1 MLVSYKWLNEW
12 IDLSD
17 LSPEEVADKLTNAGL
32 EVDGIIRLGEGLD
45 KVVLGKVIA
54 KDQHPDADRLSVCQV
69 DVGQEE
75 KLQIVCGAANVAAG
89 QLVPIATIGAVL
101 PGDFKIKKSKLRG
114 VESQGMICSAQELG
128 LDSKFVPKELQEGIY
143 VFADSSYPL
152 GTDIKKIMD
161 LDDVILDIDLTPN
174 RSDCL
179 SMRGVAYEL
188 SALYER
194 PVNEPESKLE
204 ENQARGHISDLIK
217 LDIQAPELCPRYAG
231 RIVKNVKIAPSPAWL
246 QTKLQAAGIRS
257 INNIVDITNLILL
270 EYGQPLHAFDY
281 NKISGQEII
290 VRQAKADEIIKTL
303 DDTDRRL
310 EADMLVIADRNAP
323 IAIAGVM
330 GGYDSEVTDETRDI
344 FIESAYFESGTVRK
358 TSTHFGLRSEASIRF
373 EKGTDPDTVI
383 RGLNRA
389 ASLMVD
395 LAGGELVEGI
405 VDANYQKLEAKIIKV
420 KPSRINDRLG
430 TDLSKAEMLG
440 IFDRLGFT
448 SQNLGEEIEITIPS
462 RRQDINIFEDLTE
475 EIARIYGYDKIP
487 TTLPVGESSQ
497 GQLTRDQSARRRLR
511 NYMISAGWDEAV
523 SYSFINPK
531 SIEELGLVG
540 EKYEQMVGLKMPM
553 SEERSHLRTS
563 MMPSLLELAEYNNN
577 HKNYAIK
584 LFELGKIFL
593 PESLPLKELP
603 EEKVMLAGISYGKID
618 PLSWAAKRID
628 VDFYYIKGLV
638 EGVLA
643 YFGLD
648 KDKVSYEAREMPAM
662 HPGQTGLVSY
672 NGQELGYLGQ
682 VHPRVAK
689 LYDLPRTFYFE
700 LDYEAISSLANLEI
714 KVKSLP
720 RYPAMHRDLALVLD
734 REVEAENVAKS
745 IKKAASDLL
754 KEVTLFDVYTG
765 VGVSNDK
772 KSLAFSLKFSHN
784 DKTLTDEEVEK
795 DIAKIIKAMEAEWQA
810 SLRS

>member
-32 EVDGIIRLGEGLD
+32 EVDGMIRLGEGLD

-89 QLVPIATIGAVL
+89 QLVPVATIGAVL

-143 VFADSSYPL
+143 VFTDSSYPL

-217 LDIQAPELCPRYAG
+217 LDIQAPELCPRYTG
-231 RIVKNVKIAPSPAWL
+231 RLVKNVKIGQSPVWL
-246 QTKLQAAGIRS
+246 RTKLQAAGIRS

-310 EADMLVIADRNAP
+310 ETDMLVIADSNAP

-389 ASLMVD
+389 ASLMAD
-395 LAGGELVEGI
+395 LAGGEIVEGI
-405 VDANYQKLEAKIIKV
+405 VDANYQKLEAKIIKI
-420 KPSRINDRLG
+420 KTSRINDRLG
-430 TDLSKAEMLG
+430 TDLSKEEMLG

-448 SQNLGEEIEITIPS
+448 SLDLGEEIELTIPS
-462 RRQDINIFEDLTE
+462 RRQDINIFEDITE
-475 EIARIYGYDKIP
+475 EIARIYGYDNIP

-603 EEKVMLAGISYGKID
+603 EERVILAGISYGKID
-618 PLSWAAKRID
+618 PLSWAAKRVD

-648 KDKVSYEAREMPAM
+648 QDKVSYEAREMPAM

-734 REVEAENVAKS
+734 REVEAESVAKS

>member
-734 REVEAENVAKS
+734 REVEAESVAKS